1 MKLVTYILG
10 ALLAAV
16 LGAAGFYYVTIARPM
31 TAEYQ
36 KMKTGMPE
44 FEKAKTDLR
53 KYREA
58 EKKTTAWVVPAIEAA
73 KKELTVEMD
82 AGTAEVQA
90 VDARV
95 IVNLSEQMLYRDGS
109 VTFSK
114 DSVPMLQKLAAL
126 LKNPVLN
133 DREII
138 VGNMTLSVTAHGKG
152 RKNTPARDARALA
165 SERSA
170 ALVKYL
176 VEKGGVNQEAL
187 VAAAYP
193 AALPDRGFK
202 IKDQKTII
210 IIQTPAMIDMTGQ
223 KPAAAVQPKPAST
236 PTGTAATTPQT
247 LPAKPASTPTKT
259 AAPTPQPLPTKP
271 ASAPAGTTA
280 AAPKAN

>member
-16 LGAAGFYYVTIARPM
+16 LGAAGFYYSTIARPM

-53 KYREA
+53 KYKEA
-58 EKKTTAWVVPAIEAA
+58 EKKTTAWVAPAIEAA
-73 KKELTVEMD
+73 KKELAVEMD

-114 DSVPMLQKLAAL
+114 DSVPMLQKLATL
-126 LKNPVLN
+126 LKNPILN

-165 SERSA
+165 SERST

-193 AALPDRGFK
+193 ATLPDRGFK

-223 KPAAAVQPKPAST
+223 KPAAAVQPSKPASA
-236 PTGTAATTPQT
+236 PTGTAVP
-247 LPAKPASTPTKT
+247 TPT
-259 AAPTPQPLPTKP
+259 PLTQPTKP

-280 AAPKAN
+280 ATPKTN